1 MQPEVAPAAFVELLD
16 FLPDAVIVCDR
27 AGTIRYANRT
37 TAAQFGYEPGDLVG
51 RPIGALMPDRVRA
64 RHALELDAYFANPRA
79 RPMGAGLELT
89 ALRRDGHEFP
99 VDIALA
105 PLIHGADAFA
115 IAVVRDLTERR
126 ALELRAK
133 ELETARQE
141 IRHRDEI
148 LAIASHELRTPVGS
162 MRLQTTMLQR
172 VAREAANELRAI
184 HERTGLASTELTSIG
199 ARVGKL
205 EGYTRRLGRLIEQLL
220 DSAHVRYGTLPL
232 KLEDVD
238 LSELTRE
245 AVESIREE
253 IERSGSELMVQAES
267 PVLGRWDP
275 IRIEQVIANLLLNA
289 AKFGAGQPIEITVA
303 AASSRASVSVRDH
316 GSGIAPEDQ
325 RRIFEQFERAVAVGG
340 AIGLGLGLYLSR
352 QIVEAHGGVISVSSA
367 LGGGSTFTVDLPRVA
382 HSTD

>member
-1 MQPEVAPAAFVELLD
+1 MQPEVTPAAFVELLD

-37 TAAQFGYEPGDLVG
+37 TAAQFGYELGDLVG
-51 RPIGALMPDRVRA
+51 RPLGALMPDRVRA
-64 RHALELDAYFANPRA
+64 RHALEFDAYFANPRV

-89 ALRRDGHEFP
+89 ALRSDGHEFP

-105 PLIHGADAFA
+105 PLSHGGDTFA
-115 IAVVRDLTERR
+115 IAVVRDITERR
-126 ALELRAK
+126 ELERRAK
-133 ELETARQE
+133 ELETAKQE
-141 IRHRDEI
+141 IRHRDEV

-184 HERTGLASTELTSIG
+184 HERTGLASTELSSIG
-199 ARVGKL
+199 SRVGKL

-220 DSAHVRYGTLPL
+220 DSAHVRYGSVPL

-245 AVESIREE
+245 AVETLREDV
-253 IERSGSELMVQAES
+253 ERSGSKLTVQAES

-289 AKFGAGQPIEITVA
+289 SKFGGGQPIEIAVA
-303 AASSRASVSVRDH
+303 ADSSRACVTVRDH

-325 RRIFEQFERAVAVGG
+325 QRIFEQFERAVAVGG
-340 AIGLGLGLYLSR
+340 AVGLGLGLYLAR

-382 HSTD
+382 PSTE